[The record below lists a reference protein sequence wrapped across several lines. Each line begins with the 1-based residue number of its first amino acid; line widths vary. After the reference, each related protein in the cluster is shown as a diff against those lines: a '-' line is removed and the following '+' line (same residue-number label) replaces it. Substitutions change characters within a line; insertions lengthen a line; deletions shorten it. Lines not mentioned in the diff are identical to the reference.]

1 MPQISIIVPV
11 YKAEQFLHK
20 CIDSLLDQTFSD
32 FELILV
38 DDGSPDGSGA
48 ICDEYA
54 VRDNRVRV
62 IHQQNQ
68 GQSVARNNAM
78 EQMQGTWV
86 MFVDSDDW
94 MHPEALERLYKAV
107 QVCGVKI
114 SVCGY
119 ADTTGA
125 DPEILPEALAV
136 EMWTPK
142 DFYMQRF
149 INATVCWGKLYHR
162 DCFENIRFPVGKYI
176 DDEYFTYRLL
186 FAQEQL
192 AVIPA
197 ALYAY
202 FVNPNSITKRAWNP
216 RRLDAWGAYEEQLA
230 FFEALGDEDLVRF
243 RYRGY
248 LENAMVNLRE
258 AENSPGIPGIDEK
271 IHEMKK
277 HIRKLIP
284 RAWKRGCMDFW
295 IDYDLLYQFYPL
307 MTRAYRFWIDKV
319 RRG

>member
-1 MPQISIIVPV
+1 MPEVSIIIPV
-11 YKAEQFLHK
+11 YKAEKFLHK
-20 CIDSLLDQTFSD
+20 CVDSLLNQTFSD

-38 DDGSPDGSGA
+38 EDGSPDGSGA
-48 ICDEYA
+48 ICDAYA
-54 VRDNRVRV
+54 EKDSRVRV
-62 IHQQNQ
+62 IHQKNQ

-78 EQMQGTWV
+78 EQMLGQWV

-94 MHPEALERLYKAV
+94 MHPQALELLYNGV
-107 QVCGVKI
+107 QAQGLQI
-114 SVCGY
+114 GICGY
-119 ADTTGA
+119 ADTTGE
-125 DPEILPEALAV
+125 DPQVEPGQLAV
-136 EMWTPK
+136 ELWTPK

-162 DCFENIRFPVGKYI
+162 DCFRDIRFPVGKYI

-186 FAQEQL
+186 FAQEKL
-192 AVIPA
+192 AVISAP
-197 ALYAY
+197 LYAY
-202 FVNPNSITKRAWNP
+202 FVNPDSITKRAWNP
-216 RRLDAWGAYEEQLA
+216 KRLDAWGAYEEQIA
-230 FFEALGDEDLVRF
+230 FFASYGDEDLVRF

-248 LENAMVNLRE
+248 LENAVANLRG
-258 AENSPGIPGIDEK
+258 AEQTPGTEDSVRK
-271 IHEMKK
+271 IKK
-277 HIRKLIP
+277 HIRTLIP

>member
-1 MPQISIIVPV
+1 MPEVSIIIPV
-11 YKAEQFLHK
+11 YNAEKFLHK
-20 CIDSLLDQTFSD
+20 CVDSILKQTFAD

-48 ICDEYA
+48 ICDAYA
-54 VRDNRVRV
+54 AKDSRVRV
-62 IHQQNQ
+62 IHQKNQ

-78 EQMQGTWV
+78 EQMRGTWV
-86 MFVDSDDW
+86 MYVDSDDW
-94 MHPEALERLYKAV
+94 MHPRTLELLYNAV
-107 QVCGVKI
+107 QTQGLRI

-119 ADTTGA
+119 ADTTGE
-125 DPEILPEALAV
+125 DPRVEPEQLSV
-136 EMWTPK
+136 ELWTPK
-142 DFYMQRF
+142 DFYMRRF

-162 DCFENIRFPVGKYI
+162 DCVQSIRFPVGKYI

-186 FAQEQL
+186 FGQETL
-192 AVIPA
+192 AVISAP
-197 ALYAY
+197 LYAY
-202 FVNPNSITKRAWNP
+202 YVNPDSITKRAWNP
-216 RRLDAWGAYEEQLA
+216 KRLDAWGAYEEQLA
-230 FFEALGDEDLVRF
+230 FFEAYGDEELVRF

-248 LENAMVNLRE
+248 LENAMANLHE
-258 AENSPGIPGIDEK
+258 AEKASASAEITESISY
-271 IHEMKK
+271 IKK

-295 IDYDLLYQFYPL
+295 IDYDLLFQFYPL

>member
-1 MPQISIIVPV
+1 MPQISIIIPV
-11 YKAEQFLHK
+11 YKAEKFLNK
-20 CIDSLLDQTFSD
+20 CVDSILNQSFSD

-48 ICDEYA
+48 ICDAYA
-54 VRDNRVRV
+54 QKDNRVRV

-78 EQMQGTWV
+78 GQMTGTWV

-94 MHPEALERLYKAV
+94 MHPRTLELLFNAV
-107 QVCGVKI
+107 QEKRVRI

-125 DPEILPEALAV
+125 DPKVRDEMLTV
-136 EMWTPK
+136 EMWSPK

-149 INATVCWGKLYHR
+149 VNATVCWGKLYHR
-162 DCFENIRFPVGKYI
+162 DCFADIRFPVGKYI

-186 FAQEQL
+186 FAQKTL
-192 AVIPA
+192 AVISAP
-197 ALYAY
+197 LYAY
-202 FVNPNSITKRAWNP
+202 FVNPESITKRAWNP
-216 RRLDAWGAYEEQLA
+216 KRLDAWGAYEEQLA
-230 FFEALGDEDLVRF
+230 FFEKLGDEDLVRY

-248 LENAMVNLRE
+248 LENAMANLAE
-258 AENSPGIPGIDEK
+258 AQKFPQKFEK
-271 IHEMKK
+271 EIAVIEKHMKK
-277 HIRKLIP
+277 LIR

-295 IDYDLLYQFYPL
+295 IDYDLLYRYYPL

>member
-1 MPQISIIVPV
+1 MPQISIIIPV
-11 YKAEQFLHK
+11 YKAEKFLNK
-20 CIDSLLDQTFSD
+20 CVDSILSQSFSD

-48 ICDEYA
+48 ICDAYA
-54 VRDNRVRV
+54 QKDNRVRV

-78 EQMQGTWV
+78 EQMTGTWV

-94 MHPEALERLYKAV
+94 MHPRTLELLFNAV
-107 QVCGVKI
+107 QEKGVRI

-125 DPEILPEALAV
+125 DPEVRDEMLTV
-136 EMWTPK
+136 EMWSPK

-149 INATVCWGKLYHR
+149 VNATVCWGKLYHR
-162 DCFENIRFPVGKYI
+162 DCFADIRFPVGKYI

-186 FAQEQL
+186 FAQKTL
-192 AVIPA
+192 AVISAP
-197 ALYAY
+197 LYAY
-202 FVNPNSITKRAWNP
+202 FVNPESITKRAWNP
-216 RRLDAWGAYEEQLA
+216 KRLDAWGAYEEQLA
-230 FFEALGDEDLVRF
+230 FFEKLGDEDLVRY

-248 LENAMVNLRE
+248 LENAMANLAE
-258 AENSPGIPGIDEK
+258 AQKFPQKFEK
-271 IHEMKK
+271 EIAVIEKHMKK
-277 HIRKLIP
+277 LIR

-295 IDYDLLYQFYPL
+295 IDYDLLYRYYPL
-307 MTRAYRFWIDKV
+307 TTRAYRFWIDKV

>member
-1 MPQISIIVPV
+1 MPEISIIVPV
-11 YKAEQFLHK
+11 YNAEQFLSK
-20 CIDSLLDQTFSD
+20 CVDSLLNQSFTD

-38 DDGSPDGSGA
+38 NDGSPDGSGA

-54 VRDNRVRV
+54 EKDSRVRV
-62 IHQQNQ
+62 IHQKNQ

-78 EQMQGTWV
+78 EQMRGTWV

-94 MHPEALERLYKAV
+94 MHPEALKRLYDAAKNQKV
-107 QVCGVKI
+107 NI

-119 ADTTGA
+119 ADTTGP
-125 DPEILPEALAV
+125 DPEVSEESLAV
-136 EMWTPK
+136 EMWRPK

-162 DCFENIRFPVGKYI
+162 DCFADIRFPVGKYI

-197 ALYAY
+197 PLYAY
-202 FVNPNSITKRAWNP
+202 FVNPNSLTKRAWNP
-216 RRLDAWGAYEEQLA
+216 KRLDAWGAYEEQLA
-230 FFEALGDEDLVRF
+230 FFEALGDEDLVRY

-248 LENAMVNLRE
+248 LDNAMVNLRS
-258 AENSPGIPGIDEK
+258 AQNSPDTPDIEEK
-271 IHEMKK
+271 IAFIRK
-277 HIRKLIP
+277 HIRKLIR
-284 RAWKRGCMDFW
+284 RAWKRSCMDFW
-295 IDYDLLYQFYPL
+295 IDYDLLYQFYPVL
-307 MTRAYRFWIDKV
+307 TRAYRFWIDKV